1 MSQLEIN
8 LDNKDIPFV
17 DRDLSWLSFN
27 YRVLQEAKDP
37 TNPLLE
43 RLKFLA
49 IYSSNLDEFFRVRV
63 AHHYNLL
70 RVGKKT
76 KRQLHEQ
83 PKQILRQIQH
93 IVSEQQEEFSEIF
106 THQIIP
112 QLTHHGIH
120 VLRRNALAKEQL
132 EFIEQYFQDHLLPYV
147 QPVLLVK
154 DMIRPFLN
162 NATIYLCVD
171 LQDKQHPDRSSTY
184 ALVQV
189 PSDHVPRFI
198 VLPSGKGEQDVILLD
213 DVVRHNITWLFPGY
227 NIINSYSIK
236 LTRDAELY
244 IDDEYSGD
252 LLLKIRDSLIKRNV
266 GPASRLVYD
275 KEMPEEMLNFLS
287 EMLEVSEFGQFPEG
301 RYHNNFDFFKFP
313 DFGKVALKDTPYK
326 PLPYT
331 PLEEATDFFEA
342 MRNEDHLINM
352 PYHSYE
358 SVIEFF
364 ERAAVDPMVTHIK
377 IIQYRVAR
385 DSSRI
390 MDALMTASRA
400 GKQVAAFVEVKA
412 RFDEET
418 NLKWGELLEESGVQV
433 KYSFPGLKVHSKAA
447 LVRRIDDSGEQ
458 LYVYLSTGN
467 FHEKT
472 AKLYSDFGMFTTDRR
487 ITSEVARL
495 FAFLETVRIPTDGFE
510 HLLVGQFNLRRQLEE
525 YIDFEIQQA
534 REGNPAKIFLK
545 LNSLQDMT
553 MIEKLYQASQEGVQ
567 VHMIIRGICCL
578 VPGMEGVSE
587 NIEAISILD
596 RYLEHSRVFLFHHA
610 GEDRMYLSSADW
622 MERNLSFRIETS
634 WPVYD
639 PKIKKLVQDILQ
651 IQWHDNVKARHIH
664 FNLNNTYRK
673 TSQDLAIRSQEE
685 TYYFLKRIA
694 DQLSAPVEEPEI
706 APEPVTTTANDN

>member
-8 LDNKDIPFV
+8 LDNKEVPFV
-17 DRDLSWLSFN
+17 DRDLSWLAFN

-63 AHHYNLL
+63 AHHRNLL

-83 PKQILRQIQH
+83 PKQVLRQIQS
-93 IVSEQQEEFSEIF
+93 IVSEHQEEFSDIF

-112 QLTHHGIH
+112 QLAKHGIH
-120 VLRRNALAKEQL
+120 VLRRGSLVEDQI
-132 EFIEQYFQDHLLPYV
+132 EFIEQYFQDNLLPYV

-154 DMIRPFLN
+154 NMIRPFLN

-171 LQDKQHPDRSSTY
+171 LRDKAHPDDPSAY

-189 PSDHVPRFI
+189 PSNHLPRFI
-198 VLPSGKGEQDVILLD
+198 ELPSNRGEHDIIMLD

-252 LLLKIRDSLIKRNV
+252 LLVKIKHSLTKRNV

-275 KEMPEEMLNFLS
+275 KEMPEQMLTFLT
-287 EMLEVSEFGQFPEG
+287 EILEVSDFGQFPEG
-301 RYHNNFDFFKFP
+301 RYHNNFDFFGFP
-313 DFGKVALKDTPYK
+313 DFGMQVLKEIQLK
-326 PLPYT
+326 ALPYN
-331 PLEEATDFFEA
+331 PLERSEDFFGQIRE
-342 MRNEDHLINM
+342 RDHIINM

-358 SVIEFF
+358 SVTQFF
-364 ERAAVDPMVTHIK
+364 DRAASDPAVTHIK

-385 DSSRI
+385 DSRI
-390 MDALMTASRA
+390 MDALMTAVKA

-412 RFDEET
+412 RFDEEA
-418 NLKWGELLEESGVQV
+418 NLKWGERLEQSGVQV
-433 KYSFPGLKVHSKAA
+433 KYSFPGLKVHAKAA
-447 LVRRIDDSGEQ
+447 LVRRIENGGEQ

-472 AKLYSDFGMFTTDRR
+472 AKLYSDFGLFTADSRL
-487 ITSEVARL
+487 TSEVARL
-495 FAFLETVRIPTDGFE
+495 FSFLETVRVPTHGFE

-525 YIDFEIQQA
+525 YIDFEIEQA
-534 REGNPAKIFLK
+534 RAGKPAKIFLK

-553 MIEKLYQASQEGVQ
+553 MIEKLYHASQEGVEIR
-567 VHMIIRGICCL
+567 MIVRGICCL
-578 VPGMEGVSE
+578 VPGMKDISE
-587 NIEAISILD
+587 NITAISILD
-596 RYLEHSRVFLFHHA
+596 RFLEHSRVFIFHHG
-610 GEDRMYLSSADW
+610 GEDKMYLSSADW

-634 WPVYD
+634 FPVYD
-639 PKIKKLVQDILQ
+639 PQIKSLIHEIMR
-651 IQWHDNVKARHIH
+651 IQWRDNVKSRHIH
-664 FNLNNTYRK
+664 FEHNNTYRK
-673 TSQDLAIRSQEE
+673 TNQDLAIRSQEE
-685 TYYFLKRIA
+685 TYYFLKRLNEQGQQPGF
-694 DQLSAPVEEPEI
+694 DPGETPVGISKRME
-706 APEPVTTTANDN
+706 N

>member
-8 LDNKDIPFV
+8 LDNKDVPFV

-76 KRQLHEQ
+76 KKQLHEQ
-83 PKQILRQIQH
+83 PKHVLKMIQN
-93 IVSEQQEEFSEIF
+93 IVREQQEEFSDIF
-106 THQIIP
+106 TDQIIP
-112 QLTHHGIH
+112 QLTNHGVH
-120 VLRRNALAKEQL
+120 VLRRGELVEDQI

-154 DMIRPFLN
+154 GLIRPFLN

-171 LQDKQHPDRSSTY
+171 LEEKENPGKGSTY

-189 PSDHVPRFI
+189 PSDQLRRFI
-198 VLPSGKGEQDVILLD
+198 ELPSNRGEHDIILLD

-252 LLLKIRDSLIKRNV
+252 LLVKIRNSLNKRNV

-275 KEMPEEMLNFLS
+275 KQMPEEMLSFLS
-287 EMLEVSEFGQFPEG
+287 EMLEVGELGQFPEG

-313 DFGKVALKDTPYK
+313 DFGKVNLKDTPYK
-326 PLPYT
+326 AIPYT
-331 PLEEATDFFEA
+331 PLEESEDFFET
-342 MRNEDHLINM
+342 MRAQDHLINM
-352 PYHSYE
+352 PYNSYE
-358 SVIEFF
+358 SVVQFF
-364 ERAAVDPMVTHIK
+364 ERAAADPHVTHIK
-377 IIQYRVAR
+377 IIQYRVAK
-385 DSSRI
+385 DSRI
-390 MDALMTASRA
+390 MEALMSAAKS
-400 GKQVAAFVEVKA
+400 GKQVAAFIEVKA
-412 RFDEET
+412 RFDEEA
-418 NLKWGELLEESGVQV
+418 NLKWGERLEESGVQV
-433 KYSFPGLKVHSKAA
+433 RYSFPGLKVHSKSA
-447 LVRRIDDSGEQ
+447 LVRRMENGVEQ

-472 AKLYSDFGMFTTDRR
+472 AALYSDFGMFTADKRL
-487 ITSEVARL
+487 TSEIARL

-525 YIDFEIQQA
+525 YIDFEVSEAQA
-534 REGNPAKIFLK
+534 GRPAKIFLK

-553 MIEKLYQASQEGVQ
+553 MVEKLYQASQAGVEIRM
-567 VHMIIRGICCL
+567 VIRGICCL
-578 VPGMEGVSE
+578 VPGIENVSE
-587 NIEAISILD
+587 NIDVISILD
-596 RYLEHSRVFLFHHA
+596 RYLEHARVFIFHHG

-639 PKIKKLVQDILQ
+639 PNIKKLVHDIMR
-651 IQWHDNVKARHIH
+651 IQWRDNVKSRYIH
-664 FNLNNTYRK
+664 FTQNNLYRK

-685 TYYFLKRIA
+685 TYFFLKRVSEQWA
-694 DQLSAPVEEPEI
+694 TSQDGLEEEASAL
-706 APEPVTTTANDN
+706 AKQ